1 MRHASEMTDGE
12 RARIESFMPPVK
24 VLGGP
29 RTTDLRE
36 VVDGLLYLL
45 RASGPWRLLPK
56 DLEATI
62 QRRGLALPRQHPAP
76 HAAFG
81 KGLKNHTSFR
91 VKLLD
96 NHMEFIGAT
105 AL

>member
-1 MRHASEMTDGE
+1 MTPFLESARVAKGMHYASEMTDGE
-12 RARIESFMPPVK
+12 RARIEPFMPPVK

-45 RASGPWRLLPK
+45 RAGGPWRLLPK

-62 QRRGLALPRQHPAP
+62 ASAEAWLFLASIQPLMRRLARA
-76 HAAFG
+76 
-81 KGLKNHTSFR
+81 
-91 VKLLD
+91 
-96 NHMEFIGAT
+96 
-105 AL
+105 